1 MTRRTPARYRLVF
14 AAIAVFVASATA
26 RPDAVLGPTVTTATL
41 KADVDAFFD
50 REVAAHLL
58 AIPDEGP
65 LPDRVHGALT
75 TGEFSWGT
83 FVRALA
89 AYAETRHTRIVGGRD
104 VVPLMARVGVIE
116 SAKGSK
122 AFAQLY
128 AALALRHFGAD
139 LTHNALWQSLSERD
153 RLAWKALLD
162 PTRFYD
168 PKTRRVIDLPENYL
182 GVASRV
188 ATLSFQM
195 GVIQDRVFVDALV
208 DRAAE
213 PFTKGALYAD
223 DAGTAGRYDRYSN
236 EYARYVYEA
245 AETVHRQD
253 VLTALKPSL
262 TAQMK
267 LWWDLVSP
275 DGYGYQWGR
284 SLGVVSYL
292 DTLEIVAFLAAHPE
306 FRPASLTDLA
316 SEYRLAWLWLRDN
329 YDPDRH
335 MLRVFAPGRGNY
347 AYITKEREWQQTVGF
362 FGKALMAEDTLMR
375 ILAAEK
381 ITSFPEHPSLPAV
394 ARFEFFRRGDRPAG
408 VWLVRQGPLRFAL
421 PITTGTRPGVADY
434 LPAPHG
440 LPGFAAAVEQTIPAG
455 ASFFEMPDGRTLAA
469 TDGADEIVPAPD
481 GRSLRATWRRFA
493 VVGDK
498 TGNLIEPG
506 FEVST
511 TWRIEGA
518 TVTRTET
525 LTAVHDVVIPRLS
538 FLLSSTATRH
548 SQPPAGDGTA
558 NVIHLAGDD
567 GVLDVRATGDLRLA
581 TSIRQV
587 GDEPLGRGPRVPI
600 PTHVTFEAKDIQL
613 RAAQPR
619 TWVVSLTASAPSRP
633 LNNAGWGDSPV
644 PGSQFSV
651 VGSRFSERTPR

>member
-1 MTRRTPARYRLVF
+1 MNRRAPGRWALGF
-14 AAIAVFVASATA
+14 AAIVVLTGGAAGRAGAAAGSAIATA
-26 RPDAVLGPTVTTATL
+26 AL

-50 REVAAHLL
+50 REVPAHLMQI
-58 AIPDEGP
+58 AAEGP
-65 LPDRVHGALT
+65 LPNRVNGALT

-89 AYAETRHTRIVGGRD
+89 AYAETRHTRTVSGRD
-104 VVPLMARVGVIE
+104 VVPLVARVGVIE
-116 SAKGSK
+116 SARGSK

-139 LTHNALWQSLSERD
+139 LSKNVLWQSLSASD
-153 RLAWKALLD
+153 RIAWTALLD

-195 GVIQDRVFVDALV
+195 GVLKDRAFVDALL

-245 AETVHRQD
+245 AETLNRQD
-253 VLTALKPSL
+253 ILAALAPSL
-262 TAQMK
+262 TAQTK
-267 LWWDLVSP
+267 LWWDLASP

-292 DTLEIVAFLAAHPE
+292 DTLEIVAFLAAHPA
-306 FRPASLTDLA
+306 FRPAPLPELA
-316 SEYRLAWLWLRDN
+316 SEYRLAWIWLRDN

-335 MLRVFAPGRGNY
+335 MLSVFAPGRGNY
-347 AYITKEREWQQTVGF
+347 AYITREREWQQTVGF

-375 ILAAEK
+375 VLTAENVL
-381 ITSFPEHPSLPAV
+381 SFPERPSLPAV

-421 PITTGTRPGVADY
+421 PITTGTKPGVADY

-440 LPGFAAAVEQTIPAG
+440 LPGFAAPVEQTVPAG

-469 TDGADEIVPAPD
+469 TDGADEIVPGAD
-481 GRSLRATWRRFA
+481 GRSLRVTWRR
-493 VVGDK
+493 VVALGDK
-498 TGNLIEPG
+498 VGQLIEPG
-506 FEVST
+506 FEVSI
-511 TWRIEGA
+511 TWRIDGA
-518 TVTRTET
+518 TLSRTET
-525 LTAVHDVVIPRLS
+525 LTPTRDVTLRRLS
-538 FLLSSTATRH
+538 LILSSTATRH
-548 SQPPAGDGTA
+548 SQVPVAQEDAGA
-558 NVIHLAGDD
+558 IHLSGSD
-567 GVLDVRATGDLRLA
+567 GVLDARTSGDLQVA
-581 TSIRQV
+581 ASIREV

-600 PTHVTFEAKDIQL
+600 PTHVTFEARDIQL
-613 RAAQPR
+613 RMGQPR
-619 TWVVSLTASAPSRP
+619 QWVISLTASAPT
-633 LNNAGWGDSPV
+633 
-644 PGSQFSV
+644 
-651 VGSRFSERTPR
+651 ERTAR

>member
-1 MTRRTPARYRLVF
+1 MRRLVANRCGFVAALITVLAGTAITLPGADTTPAPTT
-14 AAIAVFVASATA
+14 SA
-26 RPDAVLGPTVTTATL
+26 L
-41 KADVDAFFD
+41 KADVDGFFD
-50 REVAAHLL
+50 REIASHLVE
-58 AIPDEGP
+58 IPDHDP

-89 AYAETRHTRIVGGRD
+89 AYAETRHTRTVGGRD
-104 VVPLMARVGVIE
+104 VVPLIARVGVIE

-128 AALALRHFGAD
+128 AALALRHLGVD
-139 LTHNALWQSLSERD
+139 LSHNALWQSLSERD

-195 GVIQDRVFVDALV
+195 GVIDDRAFVDALI

-213 PFTKGALYAD
+213 PFTKGAIYAD

-245 AETVHRQD
+245 AETISRQD
-253 VLTALKPSL
+253 ILTALQPSL

-275 DGYGYQWGR
+275 DGYGYPWGR
-284 SLGVVSYL
+284 SLGVVGYL
-292 DTLEIVAFLAAHPE
+292 DTLEIAAFLAAHPA
-306 FRPASLTDLA
+306 FRPAPLTDLA

-329 YDPDRH
+329 YDPDHH

-362 FGKALMAEDTLMR
+362 FGKALMAEDAFMR
-375 ILAAEK
+375 ALSTAK
-381 ITSFPEHPSLPAV
+381 IDSFPERPTLADV

-421 PITTGTRPGVADY
+421 PITTGTKPGVADY

-440 LPGFAAAVEQTIPAG
+440 LPGFAAPVEQTVPAG
-455 ASFFEMPDGRTLAA
+455 ASFFEMPDGRILVA
-469 TDGADEIVPAPD
+469 TDGADEIVPAID
-481 GRSLRATWRRFA
+481 GQSLRVTWRRFVA
-493 VVGDK
+493 LGDK
-498 TGNLIEPG
+498 TGNWIEPG
-506 FEVST
+506 FSVST

-518 TVTRTET
+518 TLRRTET
-525 LTAVHDVVIPRLS
+525 LTATRDVTIKRLS
-538 FLLSSTATRH
+538 FLLSSTATSH
-548 SQPPAGDGTA
+548 SQPHAA
-558 NVIHLAGDD
+558 NGAPDTIRLAGND
-567 GVLDVRATGDLRLA
+567 GVLDVQTEGDLTFRRV
-581 TSIRQV
+581 IRQV
-587 GDEPLGRGPRVPI
+587 GDEPLGRGPRVAI
-600 PTHVTFEAKDIQL
+600 PTQVTFDATDIQL
-613 RAAQPR
+613 GAAQPR
-619 TWVVSLTASAPSRP
+619 TWTISLTASAP
-633 LNNAGWGDSPV
+633 
-644 PGSQFSV
+644 
-651 VGSRFSERTPR
+651 ERTTR